1 MSEDTQTILGS
12 AAVALK
18 VRKYRLNA
26 QKGRSEFLHYYDR
39 SCKLFQEQQSKVHP
53 FVAVDDSF

>member
-1 MSEDTQTILGS
+1 MMSEDTQTILGS

-26 QKGRSEFLHYYDR
+26 QKLG
-39 SCKLFQEQQSKVHP
+39 CAKNFQKREV
-53 FVAVDDSF
+53 